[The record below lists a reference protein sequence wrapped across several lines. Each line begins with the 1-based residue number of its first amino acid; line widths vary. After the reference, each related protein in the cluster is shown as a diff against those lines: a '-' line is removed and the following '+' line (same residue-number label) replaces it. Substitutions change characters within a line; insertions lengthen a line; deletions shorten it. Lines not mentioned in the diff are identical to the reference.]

1 MLCSVARGH
10 RFVVLHGLASAKRR
24 EVTRVRRVR
33 KVSPSVGWRH
43 WFERELGS
51 SGFRDAFERLA
62 PEYEI
67 ARQLIELRRRC
78 GLTQREA
85 AASAGMSPPELA
97 KIERGKVLPGLEKMA
112 QVYGAVGY
120 DLEVRPVTRSG
131 RPAKGVRP
139 VRIRSGQRLAE
150 PVIRMAAEGD

>member
-1 MLCSVARGH
+1 M
-10 RFVVLHGLASAKRR
+10 
-24 EVTRVRRVR
+24 RRVR
-33 KVSPSVGWRH
+33 KVPPSVSWRY
-43 WFERELGS
+43 WLERELVDP
-51 SGFRDAFERLA
+51 GFRAAFERLA

-85 AASAGMSPPELA
+85 ATSAGMSPPELA
-97 KIERGKVLPGLEKMA
+97 KIERGKVLPGLEKLA
-112 QVYGAVGY
+112 QVYGAAGY

-139 VRIRSGQRLAE
+139 VRIRSGPRLVE
-150 PVIRMAAEGD
+150 PVVRMAAEGD